1 MMDGASDVIKT
12 TISNN
17 FNHKKFDWTEL
28 KQDLHTNL
36 EKFLYKETGRRPVV
50 LPIVMEVNQN
60 RHRAMVRRQAN
71 VSADHDDIE
80 AVKADSN
87 LNVISQIVKKGT
99 YSNSAAVSKYKF
111 NNRKIKI
118 KRDIKNVRFRP
129 KKIN

>member
-1 MMDGASDVIKT
+1 MDGASDVIKT

-80 AVKADSN
+80 TVKANSN

-111 NNRKIKI
+111 NNNRKIKI

>member
-1 MMDGASDVIKT
+1 
-12 TISNN
+12 
-17 FNHKKFDWTEL
+17 
-28 KQDLHTNL
+28 
-36 EKFLYKETGRRPVV
+36 RRPVV

-80 AVKADSN
+80 AVKANSN